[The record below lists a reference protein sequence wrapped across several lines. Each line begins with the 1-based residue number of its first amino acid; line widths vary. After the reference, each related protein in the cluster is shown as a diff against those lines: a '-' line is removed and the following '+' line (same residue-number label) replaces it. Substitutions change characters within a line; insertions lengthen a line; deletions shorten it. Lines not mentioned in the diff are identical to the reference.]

1 MIDSEHK
8 ELAELRREMDLSSLG
23 DKPYSIA
30 ANKLR
35 RLIVLEAAEANDKV
49 QPYCWVC
56 RSHHRLI
63 ASECRAMDSIA

>member
-1 MIDSEHK
+1 MSDGERE
-8 ELAELRREMDLSSLG
+8 ELAELRREMNLSSLG

-35 RLIVLEAAEANDKV
+35 RLIQLETQESDDSIK
-49 QPYCWVC
+49 PFCWVC
-56 RSHHRLI
+56 RSRHRLI